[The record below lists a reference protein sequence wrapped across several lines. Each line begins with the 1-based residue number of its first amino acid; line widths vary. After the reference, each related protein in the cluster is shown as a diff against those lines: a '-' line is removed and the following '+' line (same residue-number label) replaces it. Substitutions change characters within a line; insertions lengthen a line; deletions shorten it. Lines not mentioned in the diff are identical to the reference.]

1 MRQMQRQQQQDIS
14 WLAGLRQHHQE
25 HQRGHDKVQ
34 HSFLFS
40 DFVSLKRHFSLCPV
54 HTHTG
59 KLRSQWPDD
68 THATCDNLCKRIA
81 ACCLL
86 IFVTAYSVQ
95 AMCAVTGSQHTTGQ
109 MRQLAQAEVD
119 WTSFRSVIELY
130 HAPDSD
136 HQGHL
141 AHPADDTSPAIAE
154 DFSGYSLPDCN
165 SRAVTASECS
175 PRSGYTLNSPRSPRI
190 EPRPYTAPTIVS
202 RQPLHLHTDSPCYV
216 SSLYTGQL
224 QAKLHLQYQI
234 HANADHSMHSIIQEG
249 PSWSS
254 PQPCSFV
261 EPYLRSRSG
270 GMALTYGSRER
281 DRPQTSGDVTTPEP
295 QAVEGSTSRSKVS
308 NMINTMREHGQH
320 TDLKP
325 TSHIVTRSKAWPASE
340 DRHPRGSGLT
350 VRQQACL
357 LGKTSLARNEQ
368 KLAKKY
374 RLWQEDLRSC
384 TSCSAADAQKLG
396 TQADWCIAAAND
408 AMAPQIYTT
417 GPV

>member
-25 HQRGHDKVQ
+25 HQRGHDK
-34 HSFLFS
+34 
-40 DFVSLKRHFSLCPV
+40 
-54 HTHTG
+54 
-59 KLRSQWPDD
+59 
-68 THATCDNLCKRIA
+68 
-81 ACCLL
+81 
-86 IFVTAYSVQ
+86 

-130 HAPDSD
+130 HALDSD

-374 RLWQEDLRSC
+374 GLWQEDLRSC